1 MYMITNHPR
10 VYVDAG
16 KWYFWHE
23 DSVSHEGP
31 FETDWQASHAAY
43 AYDLARETD
52 KGRKMLE
59 STFGAELVPG
69 ALNSIAE
76 MCRALNDQWWRDPD
90 TLSPLPS
97 RNRGE
102 LIALMHSELSEA
114 LEGMRKN
121 RDDEHLPHRK
131 SEEVELADALIRI
144 FDYAGGHGL
153 DLGGALVEKC
163 RYNLA
168 RADHKPE
175 NRKTG
180 GDGKRF

>member
-1 MYMITNHPR
+1 MYMIDNHSR
-10 VYVDAG
+10 VYADAG

-23 DSVSHEGP
+23 DGVSYEGP
-31 FETDWQASHAAY
+31 FETDWKASHAAY
-43 AYDLARETD
+43 AYDLARTMNQGRIDLDTD
-52 KGRKMLE
+52 IPLPIA
-59 STFGAELVPG
+59 SQ
-69 ALNSIAE
+69 LNNLSAI
-76 MCRALNDQWWRDPD
+76 CRRLNDQWWRDPD

-97 RNRGE
+97 RNRAE
-102 LIALMHSELSEA
+102 LIALMHSELPEA

-121 RDDEHLPHRK
+121 RDDEHLLHRK

-175 NRKTG
+175 NRKAG
-180 GDGKRF
+180 SDGKRF